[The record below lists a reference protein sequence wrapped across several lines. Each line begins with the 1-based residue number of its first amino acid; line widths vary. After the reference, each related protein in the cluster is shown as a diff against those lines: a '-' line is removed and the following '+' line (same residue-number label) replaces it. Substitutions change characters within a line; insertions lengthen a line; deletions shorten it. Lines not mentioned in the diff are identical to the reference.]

1 MIPTGAAMR
10 ITSKGQVTIPVEIR
24 ERLGLLPDTE
34 ITFKVVG
41 TAVRLQKA
49 PGQGRRGA
57 AVVARLRGRS
67 RTRLTT
73 DQILGL
79 TRG

>member
-1 MIPTGAAMR
+1 MR

-34 ITFKVVG
+34 VTFEVVG
-41 TAVRLQKA
+41 GAVRLRRA
-49 PGQGRRGA
+49 PGQNRRGA
-57 AVVARLRGRS
+57 AVVARLKGRS

-73 DQILGL
+73 DQILAL